1 MSSYKEDLRG
11 HSEVFDSMLQ
21 LIPTGF
27 YVMKDE
33 DFIQSTKYFQN
44 KKQKTSK
51 EVHKEKRMKTKR
63 RKLDPS
69 INEEEPG
76 SDNEGDRMPS
86 DSEEDVAYEEPS
98 LAVNIAEVKSLP
110 LDELKEK
117 LRTKIETMRAVRNPD
132 GESKLKKRKS
142 KDEATKAAKK
152 PRVSQSEANEKK
164 LSTVSINPA
173 ENGEQLQ
180 FNRLKIDS
188 KQSKVKK
195 KHGKKELEFM
205 LDKAKKHQ
213 KEIEEVA
220 KLDSEKAKKLLTE
233 DKWKKAMTKAVG
245 IKKKDDPVLLQR
257 SIKKLDKQKQR
268 SSKEWKDRK
277 EAQDQVKVKK
287 QVKREKNIKERVEKK
302 KKHNILKRKSG
313 GKGIKKKIIR

>member
-1 MSSYKEDLRG
+1 MSYKEDLRV
-11 HSEVFDSMLQ
+11 HSEVFNSMLQ

-76 SDNEGDRMPS
+76 SDNEAVIPS
-86 DSEEDVAYEEPS
+86 DNEEGVAYEEPS

-117 LRTKIETMRAVRNPD
+117 LRKKIETMRAVRNPD
-132 GESKLKKRKS
+132 GESKSKKRKS
-142 KDEATKAAKK
+142 KDETTKAAKK

-164 LSTVSINPA
+164 VSTASINPA
-173 ENGEQLQ
+173 EDGEQLE

-188 KQSKVKK
+188 KISKIKK

-205 LDKAKKHQ
+205 LDKAKKQQ
-213 KEIEEVA
+213 KKIEEVA

-257 SIKKLDKQKQR
+257 SIKKLDKQKKR
-268 SSKEWKDRK
+268 SEKEWKDRK

-302 KKHNILKRKSG
+302 KKQNILRRKSG
-313 GKGIKKKIIR
+313 GKGTKRKIIR